1 MVVLVSQEH
10 KLRALRFLPDI
21 VKLQRFLMD
30 QFHRRI
36 DRTEA
41 EKIKIRDFLRKNVSS
56 SEFTFNTVASSL
68 KKNVRELH
76 PPSTSFTSDSTIMT
90 WALIFHYN
98 VTDINNHPDS
108 GFLGFYTTSWQTLP
122 IISLCSINCDRLKYR
137 DISNNPQNSVI
148 SSISFL

>member
-1 MVVLVSQEH
+1 MSWTSTVKPGQNCSADGITFGCFVSQEH

-56 SEFTFNTVASSL
+56 SEFAFNAVASSL

-76 PPSTSFTSDSTIMT
+76 PPSTSFDSDSTIMT
-90 WALIFHYN
+90 CALIFHYN
-98 VTDINNHPDS
+98 LNDI
-108 GFLGFYTTSWQTLP
+108 LE
-122 IISLCSINCDRLKYR
+122 
-137 DISNNPQNSVI
+137 
-148 SSISFL
+148 

>member
-1 MVVLVSQEH
+1 MYRDWRDKTWAGLQQPNQVKIVAQIVSLIQFGCFVSQEH

-56 SEFTFNTVASSL
+56 SEFAFNA
-68 KKNVRELH
+68 
-76 PPSTSFTSDSTIMT
+76 
-90 WALIFHYN
+90 A
-98 VTDINNHPDS
+98 
-108 GFLGFYTTSWQTLP
+108 
-122 IISLCSINCDRLKYR
+122 CS
-137 DISNNPQNSVI
+137 
-148 SSISFL
+148 

>member
-1 MVVLVSQEH
+1 MSWTLIAKPDNIKIVAQIVSLIYYGCFVSQEH

-56 SEFTFNTVASSL
+56 SEFTFNAVASSL
-68 KKNVRELH
+68 KKNVRELY

-108 GFLGFYTTSWQTLP
+108 GFSGYLHDVMATVTYYIFML
-122 IISLCSINCDRLKYR
+122 D
-137 DISNNPQNSVI
+137 
-148 SSISFL
+148 